1 MKDSGFT
8 TLDKIQ
14 PGEKGFVER
23 IDSTSFPLK
32 LRLLEM
38 GLTKGMLVEVIR
50 FAPMGDP
57 IDILVRGYHLS
68 LRRAEAEAIVLQKAL
83 LENEQLEKVNR

>member
-1 MKDSGFT
+1 
-8 TLDKIQ
+8 
-14 PGEKGFVER
+14 
-23 IDSTSFPLK
+23 
-32 LRLLEM
+32 M

-68 LRRAEAEAIVLQKAL
+68 LRRAEAEAIVLK
-83 LENEQLEKVNR
+83 NEQFEKVNP